1 MVSSMSVSSSLSV
14 PGSAVKKGNK
24 KPRKDVS
31 VSFKQVE
38 VLEEEEEDDSGRE
51 KENVKMNGNSEVEEE
66 HDKEDL
72 VENDISKDLN
82 EASVDKNTQL

>member
-1 MVSSMSVSSSLSV
+1 M
-14 PGSAVKKGNK
+14 
-24 KPRKDVS
+24 
-31 VSFKQVE
+31 
-38 VLEEEEEDDSGRE
+38 EEEEEDDSGRE